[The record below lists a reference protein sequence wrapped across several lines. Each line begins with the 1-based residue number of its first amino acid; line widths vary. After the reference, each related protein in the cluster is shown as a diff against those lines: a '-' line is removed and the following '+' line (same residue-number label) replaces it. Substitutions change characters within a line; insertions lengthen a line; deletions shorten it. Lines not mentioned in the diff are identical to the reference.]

1 MANTAN
7 SPASANVTAAQRLVE
22 TLIANGVDKVFCVP
36 GESYLAVLD
45 AFADVRDKIEVIACR
60 HEAAAANMATA
71 YGKLTGKPGICFVTR
86 GPGATQGA
94 VGVHTAQQD
103 SVPMILFIGQVGTA
117 DKGREAFQE
126 VYYPAM
132 FGPIAKLTEEIDDP
146 ARVVEITSRAFATA
160 SQGRAGAVVV
170 ALPEDMLVANPGPRA
185 PVAVKVAQTGLD
197 DVTLVTLA
205 RRLEAAEKPLLILGG
220 TGWTADS
227 LGKLGDWA
235 KSIDLPV
242 ILSFRRKDLLD
253 NHHPCYVGDLGLG
266 PNPKLLAR
274 IRSADL
280 LIAVGARLGEN
291 PSQGYGL
298 FKPEETAQKLI
309 HIHPDPRELNRVW
322 PASVAAVAGNANAA
336 QAISALRLKA
346 GRGWGAWRAEARA
359 DFEAFIAPV
368 KVTGAVNLSEIFTW
382 LSKTLPSDAIVTNGA
397 GNYAAWL
404 HRYYLHRSFGTQLA
418 PTSGAM
424 GFGFPA
430 AIAAKLTFPDRTVV
444 GVAGDGCF
452 LMAAADLATAVQ
464 YGANFP
470 TIIVDNGS
478 YGTIRMHQER
488 DYPGR
493 VSGTDL
499 RNPDFAAYARAFGAW
514 GATVT
519 TTAEFAPAFTE
530 ALQQKTPSLLHVK
543 TSVED
548 ILPGKSLTQ
557 MAAKS

>member
-1 MANTAN
+1 MPDSTHQTGGNI
-7 SPASANVTAAQRLVE
+7 PVTAAKRLVE
-22 TLIANGVDKVFCVP
+22 TLIANGVTHVFCVP

-45 AFADVRDKIEVIACR
+45 AFADVRKDIKVIACR

-103 SVPMILFIGQVGTA
+103 SVPMIMFVGQVGTA

-132 FGPIAKLTEEIDDP
+132 FSSLAKHTEEIDDP
-146 ARVVEITSRAFATA
+146 ARVVEITMRAFANA
-160 SQGRAGAVVV
+160 QQGRAGAVVV
-170 ALPEDMLVANPGPRA
+170 ALPEDMLVSDPGPRIPT
-185 PVAVKVAQTGLD
+185 PVRVAETGMDMAALG
-197 DVTLVTLA
+197 VLKA
-205 RRLEAAEKPLLILGG
+205 RLEKAEKPLLILGG
-220 TGWTADS
+220 TGWSQDALD
-227 LGKLGDWA
+227 KLAAWA
-235 KSIDLPV
+235 KGIDLPV
-242 ILSFRRKDLLD
+242 LLSFRRKDLLD

-274 IRSADL
+274 VRAADL
-280 LIAVGARLGEN
+280 LITIGARLGEN

-298 FKPEETAQKLI
+298 FTAAETAQKLI
-309 HIHPDPRELNRVW
+309 HIHPDSRELNRVW
-322 PASVAAVAGNANAA
+322 PASVTAVSGTANAGL
-336 QAISALRLKA
+336 ALAGLKIA
-346 GRGWGAWRAEARA
+346 KSWKTWRAEARA
-359 DFEAFIAPV
+359 ELEAFVAPV
-368 KVTGAVNLSEIFTW
+368 SVTGSVNLSEVFTW
-382 LSKTLPSDAIVTNGA
+382 LSKTLPPDAIVANGA

-404 HRYYLHRSFGTQLA
+404 HRYYLHRAFRTQLA

-430 AIAAKLTFPDRTVV
+430 AIAAKLIYPERTVV

-452 LMAAADLATAVQ
+452 LMAASDLATAVQ

-470 TIIVDNGS
+470 TIVVDNGS

-488 DYPGR
+488 EYPGR
-493 VSGTDL
+493 VSSTDL
-499 RNPDFAAYARAFGAW
+499 RNPDFAAYARSFGAW

-519 TTAEFAPAFTE
+519 KTGDFAPAFTE
-530 ALQQKTPSLLHVK
+530 ALKQSTPSLLHVK

-548 ILPGKSLTQ
+548 ILPGKRLSQ
-557 MAAKS
+557 MASK